1 MFYRVFFFK
10 PDALIVT
17 EDKFSVRDANERI
30 FMFKPSGTSANIL
43 HAHIAHRLKTC
54 MPRLSCRC
62 THESLLAVYPLVMSA
77 SFIFFLESF
86 VLIIAIIIF
95 HSNMD
100 QMEIN
105 AMCALSS
112 LKTCQCYMRSRIRRE
127 EHPEEQKIKIALSI
141 HCIHEMGHHSTR

>member
-1 MFYRVFFFK
+1 M
-10 PDALIVT
+10 
-17 EDKFSVRDANERI
+17 
-30 FMFKPSGTSANIL
+30 
-43 HAHIAHRLKTC
+43 
-54 MPRLSCRC
+54 
-62 THESLLAVYPLVMSA
+62 
-77 SFIFFLESF
+77 
-86 VLIIAIIIF
+86 IIF

-100 QMEIN
+100 QMEVN

>member
-1 MFYRVFFFK
+1 
-10 PDALIVT
+10 
-17 EDKFSVRDANERI
+17 
-30 FMFKPSGTSANIL
+30 MFKPSGTSANIL
-43 HAHIAHRLKTC
+43 HAHIAHRLKTR

-62 THESLLAVYPLVMSA
+62 THESLLAVYPLVVCL
-77 SFIFFLESF
+77 FYLFLGKF
-86 VLIIAIIIF
+86 LFIIAIIIF

-105 AMCALSS
+105 AMRALSS